1 MAKQQSAEVARTL
14 PDHDQCDTHWKY
26 KLSCEQ
32 YERLLARSGQLC
44 EIDRKS
50 VQHTQTGKLN
60 IDHSG
65 PWWAVRGLLCTPCN
79 TALRNGSAWLPGAAE
94 YLANTWWLQECRRLG
109 LPSSL
114 GDEPG
119 IGSAIRDQCMTVWIR
134 YADDLWHPHGGRTN
148 GAAVTWRGIFDM
160 RGPQNMVPF
169 DVYGPGVTEMVR
181 WYADR
186 ERQAVARER
195 TAAEAQEREAAAYER
210 GRLEFARELLAGV
223 SVEERNYY
231 LEMADLSD
239 YDDEW
244 SEAEDEHPQTEAELA
259 CSAVD
264 GLLNSVRCDWDYL
277 VREVEESLGGFPSSI
292 GARAS
297 EFADRKRRK
306 AGGPYNERTFWAVD
320 ALQVAEDLANLP
332 TALEFLGTMSAEEQ
346 EGWRSFARHLFERA
360 DLDEDRLT
368 ARAAHCAEVILAGN
382 RWASMC
388 TSKGDD
394 IPVCTERSTHVAR
407 ISEVECCGPDGPE
420 DHKGH
425 GVCDRH
431 LAELVAG
438 TYVGRTGKTRSA
450 VEHAAI
456 GPAPWDF

>member
-50 VQHTQTGKLN
+50 VRHTQTGKLN

-94 YLANTWWLQECRRLG
+94 YLANTWWLQEGRRLG

-114 GDEPG
+114 GDEPE

-134 YADDLWHPHGGRTN
+134 YADGLWHPHGGRTN
-148 GAAVTWRGIFDM
+148 GTAATWQGIYDM

-169 DVYGPGVTEMVR
+169 DACGPGSNEMVR
-181 WYADR
+181 WYVDR
-186 ERQAVARER
+186 ERQAVAAER
-195 TAAEAQEREAAAYER
+195 AAAEAQEREAVAHER

-223 SVEERNYY
+223 TDEERDYY
-231 LEMADLSD
+231 LKITDLSD
-239 YDDEW
+239 YEDEW
-244 SEAEDEHPQTEAELA
+244 TDGGDPPQTETEHA
-259 CSAVD
+259 CSAAD
-264 GLLNSVRCDWDYL
+264 SMLNGIRCDWDYL
-277 VREVEESLGGFPSSI
+277 VRQVGESLRGLPGSI
-292 GARAS
+292 GERS
-297 EFADRKRRK
+297 IEFADRKLRK
-306 AGGPYNERTFWAVD
+306 TGGPHCERTFWAVD
-320 ALQVAEDLANLP
+320 ALQVAEDLVNLP
-332 TALEFLGTMSAEEQ
+332 AAQEFLGTMPEEERQ
-346 EGWRSFARHLFERA
+346 AWRTFARALYEQA
-360 DLDEDRLT
+360 DLDQDRLT
-368 ARAAHCAEVILAGN
+368 ARAAHCAEINLDGG

-388 TSKGDD
+388 TSKGDI

-407 ISEVECCGPDGPE
+407 IAEVECCGPDGPE

-438 TYVGRTGKTRSA
+438 TYVGSTGKTRST
-450 VEHAAI
+450 VEYAAI
-456 GPAPWDF
+456 NSSPWDF